1 MNLEHFSETSS
12 ILSFYYVLVKTDG
25 WHGYFKIILLFAL
38 KVVSALFLL
47 VYFLCLKESTCN
59 ALFSIL
65 RQLTFKFSDIQMS
78 WCHQMPKDE
87 IRIHFIE

>member
-1 MNLEHFSETSS
+1 MNLDRFSETSF

-25 WHGYFKIILLFAL
+25 RHVCFKIILLFAL

-59 ALFSIL
+59 ALFSIV
-65 RQLTFKFSDIQMS
+65 R
-78 WCHQMPKDE
+78 
-87 IRIHFIE
+87 